1 MKIRVTPLNPLL
13 AQEGKLIIPPLKI
26 RGLGGVM
33 KCNFRSTQKG
43 FTLIEVI
50 MVIVL
55 LGIMLPGIMMYFIQ
69 GVKDSADSQRRT
81 TAIFLAEGLMEEIR
95 SKRWDEVAVINANCN
110 NATLPLAA
118 EEATRDFYDD
128 IDDFNAV
135 VNVTPP
141 QNSQG
146 ASLGAAYQ
154 GFSQTVSV
162 MYVGPPPAS
171 LDIDAAART
180 CYKRIRVDIT
190 DTGTTE
196 TISLVSLMTSY

>member
-1 MKIRVTPLNPLL
+1 MGMGNKRNMN
-13 AQEGKLIIPPLKI
+13 K
-26 RGLGGVM
+26 
-33 KCNFRSTQKG
+33 KG

-69 GVKDSADSQRRT
+69 GVKDSVDSQRRT

-95 SKRWDEVAVINANCN
+95 SKRWDEFAVINANCN
-110 NATLPLAA
+110 NATLPLVA
-118 EEATRDFYDD
+118 EEASRDLFDD
-128 IDDFNAV
+128 VDDFNAV

-146 ASLGAAYQ
+146 VSLGAAYQ
-154 GFSQTVSV
+154 GFSQTVTV
-162 MYVGPPPAS
+162 MYVNPAT

-196 TISLVSLMTSY
+196 TISLVSLMTGY